1 MTTKELLLR
10 FLISAILNFAFIIFL
25 VKIKHYEFPS
35 YILGVLQM
43 GLYIGICE
51 YFRK

>member
-1 MTTKELLLR
+1 MTAKELLLKI
-10 FLISAILNFAFIIFL
+10 LISVILNFIFIIFL

-35 YILGVLQM
+35 YILGTLQM